1 MGGRGGFSKE
11 MGKAGGLGGLL
22 RELGVVSYIGFMDLH
37 TFGDDNNIVGYD
49 SHSPFINH
57 ACVCDEPSKAWDQF
71 SNFRFC
77 SDTSLDLLGMS
88 WWYPL

>member
-49 SHSPFINH
+49 SHSPGEGGRDLTH
-57 ACVCDEPSKAWDQF
+57 AKIF
-71 SNFRFC
+71 
-77 SDTSLDLLGMS
+77 
-88 WWYPL
+88 WWI